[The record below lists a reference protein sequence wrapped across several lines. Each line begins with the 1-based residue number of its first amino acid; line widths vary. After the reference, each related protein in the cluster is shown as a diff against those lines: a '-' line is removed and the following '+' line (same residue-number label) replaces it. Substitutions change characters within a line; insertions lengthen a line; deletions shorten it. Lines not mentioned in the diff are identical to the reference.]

1 MVTKGFT
8 LIETLAT
15 VVIIGIVAAIAAP
28 NLLGLMNA
36 TRVKQGIAQVEGAIK
51 EGQKQAIRL
60 GKRCQVNIDTANK
73 RITAQTVEATP
84 VNCLLN
90 NRELNDSLEIETN
103 DTDTAIIFSSK
114 GTPDNTTESIFVV
127 HMPNGTSE
135 RRCLVITPG
144 LGIMRTGE
152 YNIDPATLNVI
163 NCVALP

>member
-28 NLLGLMNA
+28 NLLGLMNS
-36 TRVKQGIAQVEGAIK
+36 TRVKQGIAQIEGAIK

-60 GKRCQVNIDTANK
+60 GKQCQVTIDTANK

-84 VNCLLN
+84 VNCLLS
-90 NRELNDSLEIETN
+90 NRELNDSLEIATN
-103 DTDTAIIFSSK
+103 DTAIIFNSK
-114 GTPDNTTESIFVV
+114 GTPDNATESIFVV